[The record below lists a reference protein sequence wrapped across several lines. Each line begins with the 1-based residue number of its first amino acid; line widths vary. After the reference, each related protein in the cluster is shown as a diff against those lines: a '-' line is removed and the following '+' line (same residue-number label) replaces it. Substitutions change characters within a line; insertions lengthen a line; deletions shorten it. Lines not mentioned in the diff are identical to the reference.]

1 MTKTFKTSSF
11 FYIVDFCF
19 KIMILVFFLSTG
31 ESWGHASTI
40 RIVLYWEDNQRYEGL
55 LVC

>member
-19 KIMILVFFLSTG
+19 KIMILIFFFSLQVKAGVMLAPFELYCTG
-31 ESWGHASTI
+31 KTI
-40 RIVLYWEDNQRYEGL
+40 RGMRDF
-55 LVC
+55 

>member
-1 MTKTFKTSSF
+1 MTQTFKTSSF

-19 KIMILVFFLSTG
+19 KIMILIFFLSTG